1 MKINPVFMKD
11 LRLNVR
17 GVKFATIIFSYT
29 LCLGLLAVM
38 FLYAG
43 IRKQDGQMVFNYEN
57 CNQFLS
63 LISGIEL
70 AVILFVVPILT
81 AGTIANERERQT
93 LDYLLIS
100 KLRPFDIICGKMA
113 YALTAALV
121 FILSSFPI
129 NTIIVSTGAIPVKV
143 HFQLLLLFLV
153 TAIFSA
159 SIGMFFSALKKK
171 TIPALALTYTLL
183 VVITFGTIVIY
194 KLNHYILE
202 DMRMAAIGD
211 GQTLPW
217 MFLLN
222 PVATYCYIV
231 LEYSNGM
238 AVSWFAETSQEYWV
252 ECSIFVQL
260 AISILLIWVSAM
272 RLSPPKKRIKIN
284 FKHLNYNRNKK
295 RKTL

>member
-1 MKINPVFMKD
+1 MKINPIFMKD

-17 GVKFATIIFSYT
+17 SMKFATIIFAYT
-29 LCLGLLAVM
+29 FCLGLLAVM

-43 IRKQDGQMVFNYEN
+43 MCKQDGQMVFNYEN
-57 CNQFLS
+57 CNEFVS
-63 LISGIEL
+63 LISGVEL

-121 FILSSFPI
+121 FILSSFPV
-129 NTIIVSTGAIPVKV
+129 NTIIVSTGAIPIKV

-159 SIGMFFSALKKK
+159 SIGMFFSVLKKR
-171 TIPALALTYTLL
+171 TIPALALTYIVL
-183 VVITFGTIVIY
+183 VVITFGTIVTY

-202 DMRMAAIGD
+202 DMRIATLGD

-231 LEYSNGM
+231 VEYSNGM
-238 AVSWFAETSQEYWV
+238 ALTWFAETNQANWV
-252 ECSIFVQL
+252 ECSIFFQL
-260 AISILLIWVSAM
+260 AISIFLIWVSAM
-272 RLSPPKKRIKIN
+272 WLKPPKKRIKIEFN
-284 FKHLNYNRNKK
+284 CLKRNKKKK